1 MTPLNHSPVRDSH
14 SIAALIDH
22 TILKPEATR
31 ADIERLCKEAVALKF
46 ATVCVN
52 PVYLPFVAAL
62 LHNSEVKACAVIG
75 FPLGANLTATK
86 LAEAQAALA
95 DGALELDMV
104 IHIGGLKSLADNLVS
119 ADIRA
124 VADVAHDA
132 DAICKVIIE
141 TCLLNEEEKIRACR
155 LAVAAGADF
164 VKTSTG
170 FGSAGQ
176 VSEARIL
183 AFHAHVAVVAE
194 HADQETRGELI
205 VAADLSAAH
214 EAGRA
219 ETARI
224 SKQAG
229 RSIFADCAADMAADV
244 AAGPGKRSGG
254 GRNR

>member
-1 MTPLNHSPVRDSH
+1 MTPVDPLHDSH

-31 ADIERLCKEAVALKF
+31 ADIERLCKEARALKF
-46 ATVCVN
+46 ASVCVN
-52 PVYLPFVAAL
+52 PVYLPFVSAL
-62 LHNSEVKACAVIG
+62 LHNSEVKPCAVIG

-86 LAEAQAALA
+86 LAEAQSALD

-124 VADVAHDA
+124 VTDAAHNA

-170 FGSAGQ
+170 FGSAGATVED
-176 VSEARIL
+176 VSLMRRIVGSEIGVKASGGIRTL
-183 AFHAHVAVVAE
+183 DEVLKF
-194 HADQETRGELI
+194 
-205 VAADLSAAH
+205 
-214 EAGRA
+214 
-219 ETARI
+219 
-224 SKQAG
+224 
-229 RSIFADCAADMAADV
+229 V
-244 AAGPGKRSGG
+244 AAGATRIGSSSGVKIIEEARQRFG
-254 GRNR
+254 S